1 MRTLDVS
8 GYPRY
13 LFWNYSPQAKDLP
26 EKVVV
31 RRVLLYG
38 DLDEMFRLR
47 KEVSPH
53 RLQEVADELRSRGRF
68 LKRANFI
75 EKILIGKD
83 QQ

>member
-1 MRTLDVS
+1 MDVTD
-8 GYPRY
+8 YPRY
-13 LFWNYSPQAKDLP
+13 LFWNYAPTAMDLP

-47 KEVSPH
+47 KEVSPQ
-53 RLQEVADELRSRGRF
+53 RLREIADELRSSGRF

-75 EKILIGKD
+75 EKILLGES
-83 QQ
+83 